1 MSLTCITTAGADNL
15 LQRTSTLDELRT
27 RRQTHWLGCG
37 FRAER
42 QYGQGNNL
50 KQAERKE
57 RKKKNSHRRTERGLF
72 KSYAC
77 SGSSPA
83 PKLQG
88 TGPRHAARLLRCSA
102 PGLIGQP

>member
-15 LQRTSTLDELRT
+15 LQRTSTLDELRP

-37 FRAER
+37 LRAER

-57 RKKKNSHRRTERGLF
+57 KNKTATDAPSEA
-72 KSYAC
+72 S
-77 SGSSPA
+77 SSP
-83 PKLQG
+83 
-88 TGPRHAARLLRCSA
+88 THAVVAHLRRSCK
-102 PGLIGQP
+102 GLGLGMQLDSCDAAHLAL